1 MHAYHAEVGLLG
13 GRELAVKDVNEGEGR
28 HQEGWRVFPDALKQV
43 CTEFDEGF
51 F

>member
-1 MHAYHAEVGLLG
+1 MRRIVFLG

-28 HQEGWRVFPDALKQV
+28 VQEGWRVFPEVLKEV
-43 CTEFDEGF
+43 SAEFDEGLF